1 MASKFV
7 SHRQPILVEWNL
19 WQPFRSLAGVKGKPC
34 FFERQ
39 EGICL
44 RKYWTRVFNIYLY
57 VKIYDVEQ
65 SLAEGARKIYI
76 AVETT

>member
-39 EGICL
+39 EGICFTEIL
-44 RKYWTRVFNIYLY
+44 DSRL
-57 VKIYDVEQ
+57 Q
-65 SLAEGARKIYI
+65 HLPLC
-76 AVETT
+76 

>member
-7 SHRQPILVEWNL
+7 SYRQPILVEWNL

-57 VKIYDVEQ
+57 VKIFASILQ
-65 SLAEGARKIYI
+65 CANHILHLPL
-76 AVETT
+76 